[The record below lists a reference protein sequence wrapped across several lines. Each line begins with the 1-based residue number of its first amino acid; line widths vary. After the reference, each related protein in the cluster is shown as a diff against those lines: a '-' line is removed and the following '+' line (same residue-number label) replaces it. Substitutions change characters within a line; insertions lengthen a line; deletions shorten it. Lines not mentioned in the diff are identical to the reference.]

1 MNMKNVGLGG
11 NGGNMPGQQVSFQ
24 RKNPDFLFNNPD
36 FLLKNVDFLLKI
48 LIFKYNR
55 AGC

>member
-1 MNMKNVGLGG
+1 MKNVGLGG